1 MLTLLTN
8 QLIES
13 ELIESNLT
21 ESVSSN
27 DEFFIDESSAELVGV
42 ESATVYQVMTKQFFD
57 DSSSLT
63 ITVGAQIPNA
73 RIPNTS
79 EIRTF

>member
-13 ELIESNLT
+13 ELVESNLT

-27 DEFFIDESSAELVGV
+27 DEFFIDESTAELVGV
-42 ESATVYQVMTKQFFD
+42 ESATGYQVMTKQFFN
-57 DSSSLT
+57 DSLLL
-63 ITVGAQIPNA
+63 VFDVQRFN
-73 RIPNTS
+73 
-79 EIRTF
+79 F